1 MKTQHIDKRE
11 YKMPQIIEIKLDNEI
26 SLVLDSTPTPGP
38 GEGSVG
44 SLAPEFMNSDPFK
57 TYMG

>member
-1 MKTQHIDKRE
+1 MQTQPIDKRE
-11 YKMPQIIEIKLDNEI
+11 YIVPFITQIQLDNEI

>member
-1 MKTQHIDKRE
+1 MQTQPIDKRE
-11 YKMPQIIEIKLDNEI
+11 YIVPFITQIQLDNEI

-57 TYMG
+57 TYRG

>member
-1 MKTQHIDKRE
+1 MQTQPIDKRE
-11 YKMPQIIEIKLDNEI
+11 YIVPFITQIQLDNEI

-44 SLAPEFMNSDPFK
+44 SLAPEFLNSDPFK